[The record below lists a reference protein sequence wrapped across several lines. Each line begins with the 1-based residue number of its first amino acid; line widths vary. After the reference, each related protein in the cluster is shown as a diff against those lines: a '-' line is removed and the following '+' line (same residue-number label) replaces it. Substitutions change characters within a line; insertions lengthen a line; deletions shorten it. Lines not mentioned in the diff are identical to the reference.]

1 MPTRP
6 TFLVAEPEPQQA
18 LSVRK
23 LVLETGKFNVV
34 TAHSTREAIDL
45 FHLFPNITAGI
56 LAGESQIDCD
66 KVASIIKST
75 TDKVPI
81 MIFMAALADV
91 APIQTTICPVTN
103 LKLFLIWCVHFSATR
118 DRWNHQISQPER
130 LKRREQTVTF
140 GFKDTLTKG
149 QQTSEQRLLAF

>member
-45 FHLFPNITAGI
+45 FHLFPNITAAI
-56 LAGESQIDCD
+56 LAGESKIDCD
-66 KVASIIKST
+66 KVASTIKSAT
-75 TDKVPI
+75 EKVPI
-81 MIFMAALADV
+81 IYLHGSIGGRCPHSDHHLSSHEPEALLELVRSLFGDPRQMESPDQPVRDV
-91 APIQTTICPVTN
+91 NIV
-103 LKLFLIWCVHFSATR
+103 
-118 DRWNHQISQPER
+118 
-130 LKRREQTVTF
+130 
-140 GFKDTLTKG
+140 LT
-149 QQTSEQRLLAF
+149 